1 MALGLGEESFSRDEL
16 HCAVSGES
24 FAGGLWRYMITPDV
38 ALQKTRL
45 ARLQLAG
52 QADIWSD
59 NGFGFSAERPADA
72 IGKVFAV
79 ESVEPYDPRRL
90 RRELKGCGATI
101 FKRDF
106 PLAVEEIMRRTGLRP
121 GDDVRLAFT
130 KIDGAFWT
138 VRLK

>member
-1 MALGLGEESFSRDEL
+1 MP
-16 HCAVSGES
+16 
-24 FAGGLWRYMITPDV
+24 WRRIRAFFDPARYRWLTVPDV